1 MTLKNSHMENGECIQ
16 ELHKAR
22 ITSKIKKIYSD
33 YKKAVELGKRSGGG
47 RIIMPFYDL
56 CQEIWAGSLTNTSLP
71 SEFDSSMV

>member
-1 MTLKNSHMENGECIQ
+1 MENGECIQ
-16 ELHKAR
+16 QLHKAR
-22 ITSKIKKIYSD
+22 ITSKIKKIHSD

-56 CQEIWAGSLTNTSLP
+56 CQDIWAGSLTNTSLP